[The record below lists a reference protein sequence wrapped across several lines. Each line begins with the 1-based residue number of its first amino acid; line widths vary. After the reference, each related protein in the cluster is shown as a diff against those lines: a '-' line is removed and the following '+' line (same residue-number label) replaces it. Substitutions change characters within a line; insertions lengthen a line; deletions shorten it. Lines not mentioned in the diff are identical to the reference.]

1 MKKSAKILE
10 FLLGVFIVLIYPY
23 IKSFILMMR
32 LHFNV
37 FICIIVAVLF
47 LMILTI
53 YNHICVKKD
62 LYGSD
67 MKVALIKSTAC
78 FFVGVILSVIALYI
92 LSLLHRPG
100 YYFNVLSCPIPFTNF
115 EWKWLFSSFK
125 LIILGEFILVI
136 GNVTCFKLLKL
147 KEQESNRTIGKH

>member
-10 FLLGVFIVLIYPY
+10 FLFGVFIVLIYPY

-32 LHFNV
+32 LHFNI
-37 FICIIVAVLF
+37 FICIIVAVLV
-47 LMILTI
+47 LMLLTI
-53 YNHICVKKD
+53 YNHICVKKA

-67 MKVALIKSTAC
+67 MKVALIKSTIC
-78 FFVGVILSVIALYI
+78 FLLGIVLSVIALYI

-115 EWKWLFSSFK
+115 EWKWLLSSFK
-125 LIILGEFILVI
+125 LIILGGAILVV
-136 GNVTCFKLLKL
+136 GNVARFKLLKL
-147 KEQESNRTIGKH
+147 KEQESI